1 MNDNYEFL
9 SAKAALRI
17 FLEKSFAAFALG
29 SFLVF
34 FLLKAGGIVVEAP
47 QVQVQAESNND
58 LVLARMQVHAS
69 GAQGD

>member
-1 MNDNYEFL
+1 MDGNYEFM
-9 SAKAALRI
+9 SAKMALRI

-34 FLLKAGGIVVEAP
+34 FLLKAGGIAVEAQ
-47 QVQVQAESNND
+47 QVQVQAEGNHD